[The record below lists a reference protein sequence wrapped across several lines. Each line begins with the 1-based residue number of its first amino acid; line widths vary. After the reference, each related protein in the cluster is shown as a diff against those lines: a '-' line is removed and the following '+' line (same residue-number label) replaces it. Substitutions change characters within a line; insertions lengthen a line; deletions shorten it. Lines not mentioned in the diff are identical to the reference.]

1 VGLEDL
7 VRAGRR
13 KRSIDEEED
22 RETEENRKKRVGV
35 FPFRGRFCIYT
46 DKYKIMREK
55 LNVIPNQLQT
65 MIFIVRGEKV
75 MLDFHL
81 SGLYEIETRALK
93 QQVRRKIER
102 FPIDFLIILTDQE
115 WKELITNC
123 DNLGA
128 YKYAPSPPFA
138 FTEQGVAM
146 LSSVLKSQKAI
157 EVNIA
162 IMRTFVQIR
171 KMMTESADLNR
182 RIDSLES
189 RYDEQFQSVFAAIRQ
204 LLDKKSEP
212 RRAIGYR
219 IPGK

>member
-1 VGLEDL
+1 MIKCN
-7 VRAGRR
+7 AM
-13 KRSIDEEED
+13 EEPLKV
-22 RETEENRKKRVGV
+22 N
-35 FPFRGRFCIYT
+35 
-46 DKYKIMREK
+46 
-55 LNVIPNQLQT
+55 PNHLT
-65 MIFIVRGEKV
+65 AMIFFVRGEKV

-93 QQVRRKIER
+93 QQVRRNIER

-115 WKELITNC
+115 WRELITNC

-146 LSSVLKSQKAI
+146 LSSVLKSRKAL

-171 KMMTESADLNR
+171 KMMSESAELNS

-189 RYDEQFQSVFAAIRQ
+189 RYDEQFQTVFAAIRQ

-219 IPGK
+219 ISEKE